1 MQKLMPQVDTPDN
14 AFHDG
19 NPATGELGTPV
30 YAVWLNAVQGA
41 VRDIQAE
48 CHAILTA
55 NGFTPDP
62 SRQTQLWEAIQK
74 AIDSKV
80 PAASTTQAGKVQL
93 SSATDSSSEQT
104 AATSKAVKAVKDY
117 ADTKAPLNS
126 PALSGTPTAPT
137 PPDSATGQEIANAAF
152 VAAKVAK
159 LVDSSPAALDTL
171 KELADALGRDPNF
184 ATTMTNALAGKQPL
198 NSTLTALSGKNV
210 VQLIEYLQLG
220 ETVGLAQNAWSKKF
234 VKILSSG
241 DFSSCSVSGIYQVSI
256 PNPAS
261 VSDFPNF
268 GGVPLYN
275 YGVMYVASDGGVIS
289 QTYISHIG
297 QVAVRTKWND
307 QLQFKS
313 WVVQYSP
320 ICEPVTFKY
329 GSPLIGSLIPWSRS
343 QMPHEIWPDCG
354 MEFIPWMAQSFDPS
368 KYPLLHDLFPSN
380 TLPVDMRGYTDRG
393 WDNGRG
399 IDPGRG
405 LLSVQEDALQNVTG
419 TFKCNSWR
427 DGPVSATGAL
437 YNGGS
442 ESGGSPNNA
451 ANNAQVLG
459 FDMSRAPGV
468 RTSTETRMKNVAW
481 NMIVRAK

>member
-1 MQKLMPQVDTPDN
+1 MLRIGQVEPT
-14 AFHDG
+14 ATSSGQYTDG
-19 NPATGELGTPV
+19 NVAGGIAATRLR
-30 YAVWLNAVQGA
+30 AAAFN
-41 VRDIQAE
+41 
-48 CHAILTA
+48 
-55 NGFTPDP
+55 
-62 SRQTQLWEAIQK
+62 AIQEELANIVESAGITLSPDDSTQVLMALRK
-74 AIDSKV
+74 IFLSRKNPFGDINSDGDDAI
-80 PAASTTQAGKVQL
+80 AIA
-93 SSATDSSSEQT
+93 
-104 AATSKAVKAVKDY
+104 
-117 ADTKAPLNS
+117 
-126 PALSGTPTAPT
+126 
-137 PPDSATGQEIANAAF
+137 IANL
-152 VAAKVAK
+152 K
-159 LVDSSPAALDTL
+159 LNKTVD
-171 KELADALGRDPNF
+171 LAS
-184 ATTMTNALAGKQPL
+184 NAL
-198 NSTLTALSGKNV
+198 
-210 VQLIEYLQLG
+210 
-220 ETVGLAQNAWSKKF
+220 SKKF

-241 DFSSCSVSGIYQVSI
+241 DFSSCSISGIYQVSI
-256 PNPAS
+256 TDPAS
-261 VSDFPNF
+261 ISDFPNF
-268 GGVPLYN
+268 AGAPLYN

-297 QVAVRTKWND
+297 QVAVRTKWSD
-307 QLQFKS
+307 QPQFKP
-313 WVVQYSP
+313 WAVQYSAV
-320 ICEPVTFKY
+320 CEPVTFKY

-354 MEFIPWMAQSFDPS
+354 MEFIPWMAQSFDPL

-393 WDNGRG
+393 WDNSRG

>member
-1 MQKLMPQVDTPDN
+1 MHRIDTPTAQKDK
-14 AFHDG
+14 F
-19 NPATGELGTPV
+19 
-30 YAVWLNAVQGA
+30 GA
-41 VRDIQAE
+41 GK
-48 CHAILTA
+48 
-55 NGFTPDP
+55 NGFTRGNP
-62 SRQTQLWEAIQK
+62 QTGTPATELDDDYFDSLQEELSNVIELAGFNLNKNKNNQLVESINALIAKYSW
-74 AIDSKV
+74 SKNIV
-80 PAASTTQAGKVQL
+80 KV
-93 SSATDSSSEQT
+93 
-104 AATSKAVKAVKDY
+104 
-117 ADTKAPLNS
+117 
-126 PALSGTPTAPT
+126 LSGG
-137 PPDSATGQEIANAAF
+137 S
-152 VAAKVAK
+152 
-159 LVDSSPAALDTL
+159 
-171 KELADALGRDPNF
+171 F
-184 ATTMTNALAGKQPL
+184 A
-198 NSTLTALSGKNV
+198 
-210 VQLIEYLQLG
+210 
-220 ETVGLAQNAWSKKF
+220 
-234 VKILSSG
+234 
-241 DFSSCSVSGIYQVSI
+241 SCSISGIYQVSI
-256 PNPAS
+256 TDPAS

-268 GGVPLYN
+268 AGAPLYN

-297 QVAVRTKWND
+297 QVAVRTKWSD
-307 QLQFKS
+307 QPQFKP
-313 WVVQYSP
+313 WAVQYSAV
-320 ICEPVTFKY
+320 CEPVTFKY

-354 MEFIPWMAQSFDPS
+354 MEFIPWMAQSFDPL

-393 WDNGRG
+393 WDNSRG